1 MFKGKKISA
10 GFPDSAGTPYGRLP
24 EEARMHR
31 FQCPECGFGD
41 HEVGYLVSEA
51 DIYCV
56 VCLEEQGTARSAS
69 ECWTEGQR
77 AQARLR
83 DGLDVA

>member
-1 MFKGKKISA
+1 MFKDKKISA

-56 VCLEEQGTARSAS
+56 VCLEEQGRQIRV

-83 DGLDVA
+83 DGLVVA